1 MISLHDP
8 DICRSIL
15 ESLPTGVCVVDM
27 HKKIVFWSDGA
38 ERITGHLR
46 HEVIGHS
53 CVAETTLH
61 CDQPGC
67 EFCSEDCPIARAI
80 KTSHSAEATGF
91 LHHKSGHEVPVRIR
105 AVPVHNPHGS
115 IIGAVE
121 TFEELQHATNPDH
134 REPKPK
140 LPGCI
145 DNVTGVASQL
155 LMRSHLRHT
164 LATFVELQ
172 VPFGVLYLCL
182 EGLTQFRSGLGS
194 EAASSLLRVVARSLE
209 SALWTTD
216 FVGRWNDDEF
226 VVILNGCRE
235 EALGTVKERIR
246 RMLANDG
253 IEWWGER
260 RSVPISVGAA
270 AALPDDSIES
280 LIERAQKSVE
290 TAPALR
296 ARAAAACGG
305 GSSGETPSEGT
316 PGN

>member
-1 MISLHDP
+1 M
-8 DICRSIL
+8 
-15 ESLPTGVCVVDM
+15 
-27 HKKIVFWSDGA
+27 
-38 ERITGHLR
+38 
-46 HEVIGHS
+46 
-53 CVAETTLH
+53 
-61 CDQPGC
+61 
-67 EFCSEDCPIARAI
+67 
-80 KTSHSAEATGF
+80 
-91 LHHKSGHEVPVRIR
+91 
-105 AVPVHNPHGS
+105 
-115 IIGAVE
+115 
-121 TFEELQHATNPDH
+121 
-134 REPKPK
+134 
-140 LPGCI
+140 
-145 DNVTGVASQL
+145 
-155 LMRSHLRHT
+155 
-164 LATFVELQ
+164 
-172 VPFGVLYLCL
+172 
-182 EGLTQFRSGLGS
+182 
-194 EAASSLLRVVARSLE
+194 ARSLE

-305 GSSGETPSEGT
+305 GSSGETTSEGT